1 MVEEEYDFFSIE
13 SLNVYE
19 FLDVRVKSPDSSVKL
34 VDTKLLVFAK

>member
-19 FLDVRVKSPDSSVKL
+19 VLDVKIKSPDNPVKL
-34 VDTKLLVFAK
+34 MDAKLLVFKV